1 MTPTLRLSVKYT
13 SNVTCQ
19 ITLIGDEKK
28 KTVKIVRLAKKK
40 KKEYHIQLCFIVS
53 FAETWLEI
61 QQRGPGPCTDRLC
74 HLTSPQ
80 D

>member
-40 KKEYHIQLCFIVS
+40 KRISYSVVFHSQFCRDLVGDP
-53 FAETWLEI
+53 AARPWAM
-61 QQRGPGPCTDRLC
+61 
-74 HLTSPQ
+74 H
-80 D
+80 

>member
-28 KTVKIVRLAKKK
+28 KKTVKIVRLAKKK
-40 KKEYHIQLCFIVS
+40 KKRISYSVVFHSQFCRDLVGDP
-53 FAETWLEI
+53 AARPWAM
-61 QQRGPGPCTDRLC
+61 
-74 HLTSPQ
+74 H
-80 D
+80 